1 MPRERRELAAGKPV
15 ACLVVGWAA
24 IWLVAAAQAAE
35 LRPSW
40 ECLPADTALMVRLPK
55 AAEFVEAMRSSTKFG
70 AIALRPDRLEGL
82 WRMLV
87 EQAGEVETAV
97 DDTFFLLSSAAG
109 WEQGLEKYGLKLA
122 DLGAAFQGDV
132 GGGLVVRRPDGDR
145 PPLAMMLAW
154 AEPGE
159 EAAGR
164 VMAAVKQRLEEV
176 GDRAAD
182 GPAVRRIDLE
192 LAGHEVISA
201 VTPVM
206 TLDLSEVD
214 GDGSPDDG
222 DAAAEDPDR
231 ARKMLEERL
240 RAAKPVQTGET
251 HVFFARLGGRLLYGN
266 MSVGE
271 ATAGDGPPDFTALG
285 GGEEAQ
291 QIFGGFLAA
300 HDRDDEPALA
310 RVLREP
316 ALAGAALQGVPLVE
330 VVVMPRVLQAQ
341 DPDAEA
347 GPRLAQ
353 VGLDN
358 LGGIAW
364 RQAFA
369 DGCWRS
375 TIAVTLPAPRHGL
388 LAMLDQRCDACDVP
402 SFVTRE
408 AVDFTQIS
416 LDLGAAFRTI
426 REVLGGDASAEQLTN
441 MLNVAD
447 VQATA
452 WVGSDVATLLSGLGS
467 RHWILSFP
475 PRIAAAMAEARVAR
489 GAGGQADGD
498 ASPFAMPSADSL
510 AMVWEVVDE
519 APVLKLLGQLAPLA
533 GGEIKE
539 EQGFRGLRLP
549 GDIAISI
556 GRRHLVLALGSGT
569 LEKVL
574 NSIRNPPEGDVSWRE
589 SETLRRAR
597 GLVDLSPARMFAVG
611 DASATGGM
619 LGSLREFVAALEPGD
634 VEEDSRELLAAGQ
647 KLLPTAAE
655 MEGMFGVSASVLRMT
670 DDGLVLESAWE
681 LPAP

>member
-1 MPRERRELAAGKPV
+1 MPRARRGLAAGKPV
-15 ACLVVGWAA
+15 ASMVVGWAA
-24 IWLVAAAQAAE
+24 IWLVAVAQAAE

-82 WRMLV
+82 WTMLV

-97 DDTFFLLSSAAG
+97 DDTILLWSSPAG
-109 WEQGLEKYGLKLA
+109 WEQALEKYGLKLT
-122 DLGAAFQGDV
+122 DLSAAFQGDV
-132 GGGLVVRRPDGDR
+132 GGALVVRRRDGDR

-159 EAAGR
+159 EVAGR
-164 VMAAVKQRLEEV
+164 VMAAVQQRLAEV
-176 GDRAAD
+176 GDRTAD
-182 GPAVRRIDLE
+182 GPAVRRIDVE
-192 LAGHEVISA
+192 LAGHEVISVVA
-201 VTPVM
+201 PVM
-206 TLDLSEVD
+206 TLDLGEGDD
-214 GDGSPDDG
+214 GGPSDDG
-222 DAAAEDPDR
+222 DAAAEDPDG
-231 ARKMLEERL
+231 ARKRLEERL

-266 MSVGE
+266 TSEG
-271 ATAGDGPPDFTALG
+271 ATAAGEGPPDFDALG
-285 GGEEAQ
+285 GGDEAR

-310 RVLREP
+310 RVLHEP
-316 ALAGAALQGVPLVE
+316 ALAGVALQGVPLIEAVF
-330 VVVMPRVLQAQ
+330 VPRVMAATE
-341 DPDAEA
+341 PEAEA
-347 GPRLAQ
+347 TARLAQ
-353 VGLDN
+353 VGIDDV
-358 LGGIAW
+358 GGIAW

-408 AVDFTQIS
+408 AVDFTQLS

-426 REVLGGDASAEQLTN
+426 REVVGSDASAEQVTN

-447 VQATA
+447 VQATTWA
-452 WVGSDVATLLSGLGS
+452 GSDVATLLSGLGS

-475 PRIAAAMAEARVAR
+475 PRIAAAMAEARAAQA
-489 GAGGQADGD
+489 AGGQGDGD
-498 ASPFAMPSADSL
+498 AAPFAMPSADSL
-510 AMVWEVVDE
+510 ALVWEVADE
-519 APVLKLLGQLAPLA
+519 APILKLLGQLAPLA
-533 GGEIKE
+533 GGELKE

-549 GDIAISI
+549 GDVAISI
-556 GRRHLVLALGSGT
+556 GRRHLVLAIGSGT

-574 NSIRNPPEGDVSWRE
+574 TAIRNPPAGDVSWRE
-589 SETLRRAR
+589 SDVLRRAR
-597 GLVDLSPARMFAVG
+597 GLIDLAPARMFAVG
-611 DASATGGM
+611 DATATGGM

-634 VEEDSRELLAAGQ
+634 VDEDSRKLLAAGQ

>member
-1 MPRERRELAAGKPV
+1 MPRARRGFAAGKPV
-15 ACLVVGWAA
+15 ASMVFGWAT
-24 IWLVAAAQAAE
+24 IWLVAAAQADD

-70 AIALRPDRLEGL
+70 AIALRPERLEGL

-87 EQAGEVETAV
+87 EQAGEAQSTVG
-97 DDTFFLLSSAAG
+97 DTVLLSNPAD
-109 WEQGLEKYGLKLA
+109 WEKSLEKYGLKLA
-122 DLGAAFQGDV
+122 DLGTAFQGDV
-132 GGGLVVRRPDGDR
+132 GGGLVVRRRDGDR

-159 EAAGR
+159 EVAGR

-176 GDRAAD
+176 GDGEPDAPAA
-182 GPAVRRIDLE
+182 RRIDLE
-192 LAGHEVISA
+192 LAGHEVIS
-201 VTPVM
+201 VVSPVM
-206 TLDLSEVD
+206 TLDLGEIEI
-214 GDGSPDDG
+214 GAPKA
-222 DAAAEDPDR
+222 DADAEDPDR
-231 ARKMLEERL
+231 KRALLEERL
-240 RAAKPVQTGET
+240 RAAKPVQTGQT
-251 HVFFARLGGRLLYGN
+251 HVFLAKLGGRLLYGN
-266 MSVGE
+266 TSSG
-271 ATAGDGPPDFTALG
+271 AAAPGDGPTDFDKLS
-285 GGEEAQ
+285 GGEDAQ

-300 HDRDDEPALA
+300 HAEDDEPALA

-330 VVVMPRVLQAQ
+330 AVFVPRVMAARE
-341 DPDAEA
+341 PEAETTA
-347 GPRLAQ
+347 RLAQ
-353 VGLDN
+353 VGVDDV
-358 LGGIAW
+358 GGIAW

-402 SFVTRE
+402 PFVTRE

-447 VQATA
+447 VQATT
-452 WVGSDVATLLSGLGS
+452 WVGSDVATVLTGLGS

-475 PRIAAAMAEARVAR
+475 PRIAAAMAEARAAR
-489 GAGGQADGD
+489 RAGGQGDGDGD

-510 AMVWEVVDE
+510 AMVWEVADE
-519 APVLKLLGQLAPLA
+519 APILKLLAQLAPMA
-533 GGEIKE
+533 GGEMKE

-549 GDIAISI
+549 GDVAISI

-574 NSIRNPPEGDVSWRE
+574 TAIRNPPAGDLSWRE
-589 SETLRRAR
+589 SDALRRAR
-597 GLVDLSPARMFAVG
+597 GLIDLPPARMFAVG
-611 DASATGGM
+611 DATATGGM
-619 LGSLREFVAALEPGD
+619 LGSLREFGAALEPGD

-681 LPAP
+681 LPSP

>member
-1 MPRERRELAAGKPV
+1 MPRTLRRSAAGRTV
-15 ACLVVGWAA
+15 AALLVGWVAG
-24 IWLVAAAQAAE
+24 LVAAAQAAE

-97 DDTFFLLSSAAG
+97 DDTIFLLSSPAG
-109 WEQGLEKYGLKLA
+109 WEQALEKYGLKLA

-132 GGGLVVRRPDGDR
+132 GGGLVVRRRDGDR

-159 EAAGR
+159 EVAGR

-192 LAGHEVISA
+192 LAGHEVIS
-201 VTPVM
+201 VVVPVM
-206 TLDLSEVD
+206 TLDLGE
-214 GDGSPDDG
+214 GDDTGPLDDG
-222 DAAAEDPDR
+222 DAAAEDPDG
-231 ARKMLEERL
+231 ARKRLEERL

-266 MSVGE
+266 LSVGG
-271 ATAGDGPPDFTALG
+271 APAGDGPPDFAALG

-316 ALAGAALQGVPLVE
+316 ALAGAAIQGVPLVE
-330 VVVMPRVLQAQ
+330 AVFVPRVMAATE
-341 DPDAEA
+341 PEAEA
-347 GPRLAQ
+347 TARLAQ
-353 VGLDN
+353 VGVDDA
-358 LGGIAW
+358 GGIAW

-375 TIAVTLPAPRHGL
+375 TIAVTLPSPRHGL

-402 SFVTRE
+402 SFATRE

-447 VQATA
+447 VQATT

-475 PRIAAAMAEARVAR
+475 PRIAAAMAEARAAQA
-489 GAGGQADGD
+489 AGGQGDGD

-510 AMVWEVVDE
+510 AMVWEVADE
-519 APVLKLLGQLAPLA
+519 APILKLLGQLAPMA
-533 GGEIKE
+533 GGELKE
-539 EQGFRGLRLP
+539 DQGFRGLRLP
-549 GDIAISI
+549 GDDAISI

-574 NSIRNPPEGDVSWRE
+574 TAIRNPPAGDLSWRE
-589 SETLRRAR
+589 SDGLRRVR
-597 GLVDLSPARMFAVG
+597 GLIDLPPARMFAVG

-655 MEGMFGVSASVLRMT
+655 MEGMFGVSGSILRMT

-681 LPAP
+681 LPSP